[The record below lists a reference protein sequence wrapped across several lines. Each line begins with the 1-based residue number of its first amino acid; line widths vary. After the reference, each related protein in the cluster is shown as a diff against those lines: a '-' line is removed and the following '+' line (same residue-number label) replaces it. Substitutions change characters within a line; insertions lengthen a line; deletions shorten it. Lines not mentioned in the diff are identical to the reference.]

1 MCPIHPCALGDD
13 NFNQII
19 RLDNTK
25 AAWYR
30 LQEIHG
36 GTSLVKESNL
46 DIMLTQ
52 LDKLDDRRQGS
63 HRDVLKGSAMEK
75 SQAMAC

>member
-1 MCPIHPCALGDD
+1 
-13 NFNQII
+13 
-19 RLDNTK
+19 
-25 AAWYR
+25 
-30 LQEIHG
+30 
-36 GTSLVKESNL
+36 LVKESNL

-52 LDKLDDRRQGS
+52 LDKFDGRRQGS